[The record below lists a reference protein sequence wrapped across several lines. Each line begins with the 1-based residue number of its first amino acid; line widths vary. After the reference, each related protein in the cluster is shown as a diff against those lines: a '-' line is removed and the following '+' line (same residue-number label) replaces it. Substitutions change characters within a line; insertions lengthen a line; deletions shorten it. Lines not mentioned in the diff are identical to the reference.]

1 MYGLIGRCYLQG
13 LSCCLVKHFSIS
25 GSKSVGSCEKLTG
38 RVQCRVS
45 RRSVVVVATI
55 GVGVAVACSVV
66 GYVQVVPSKGWSAI
80 ITRVNSFT
88 VTT

>member
-1 MYGLIGRCYLQG
+1 M
-13 LSCCLVKHFSIS
+13 
-25 GSKSVGSCEKLTG
+25 TG

>member
-1 MYGLIGRCYLQG
+1 M
-13 LSCCLVKHFSIS
+13 
-25 GSKSVGSCEKLTG
+25 TG

-66 GYVQVVPSKGWSAI
+66 GYVQVVSSKGWSVTG
-80 ITRVNSFT
+80 TRVNSVT